1 MSSLLG
7 LLLSRRAAAAG
18 VGIGT
23 RENKILPPPALTP
36 EIPERPGRGVP
47 RLRRPRTII
56 ECEIEDMLSPLTEG
70 SYAARTYH
78 AEERIWSHNGLYSIP
93 KKAIKSI
100 TVTSGDGKTRRM
112 CFSDRTTAAARVAET
127 DIVEASRTWTTSNHA
142 QRVNISGT
150 FFLFAFDQRL
160 DGIGFGGKC
169 GRPFTISFFPTG
181 GSASIHGS
189 VFGAHVLNVAQ
200 FTANRLM
207 TLLCKTDDTLAKFQI
222 SLASPGKLFEEFE
235 EAIWARLNTT
245 TSPAPHAPFPWQRKI
260 KAFGG
265 TKGFLRVDGALFT
278 DETLATRIDTVTH
291 LGTGNSTTVLP
302 RYFKFTTNTDYVA
315 VGTEKIIPGDA
326 IINMNNIPYP
336 EGTYTTPFNNSS
348 SLLKYEHLFKT
359 AAGEVWKIYVQF
371 TAGTGSTLTDSYR
384 VYLGT
389 RFDRALDPITAV
401 NRLLLTIDA
410 TNYSRYPDNP
420 GAAPSKRP
428 LDRQVVSSPDGTEAH
443 ILGYW
448 HDVNIT
454 LEGNRPRTLTSVIHL
469 TFSETGVADPLT
481 GIGISVTHD
490 EVPVVTG
497 DAPFEAPWIGG
508 LAGEFTES
516 DTSIPIG
523 TFGTQTLYER
533 TYISAKSSDTFG
545 NSSYEYRYIYSKI
558 LWVFPRPAGE
568 WDFLRM
574 EYSAV
579 DNQTRGGLD
588 TSNMSQAVYTDYVE
602 DGVIKNRSE
611 LTGFARD
618 MRWYAGSWAVS
629 VRIASSISGE
639 ICKSGMTTSYSY
651 SVSWSG
657 NLSGENITLIP
668 WTHGASVNGWS
679 STGGE
684 SETIDGQIFDGP
696 SFSVTA
702 TYDTGGGVTHSG
714 TSYSFDFS
722 FGPALAGGA
731 TEWKT
736 SLNVSRR
743 IDDATIETGLYFYP
757 PDKCVRGQVVP
768 YDTPNARVCVN
779 PRTDTAHIAADDVSA
794 GSFF

>member
-1 MSSLLG
+1 MSLLG

-18 VGIGT
+18 VGTGT
-23 RENKILPPPALTP
+23 RENKVLPPPALTP

-78 AEERIWSHNGLYSIP
+78 TEERIWSHNGLYSIP

-142 QRVNISGT
+142 QRVNINGT

-235 EAIWARLNTT
+235 ETIWARLNTT
-245 TSPAPHAPFPWQRKI
+245 TTPAPHAPFPWQRRI

-291 LGTGNSTTVLP
+291 LGAGNSTTVLP
-302 RYFKFTTNTDYVA
+302 RYFKFTTNADYPA

-326 IINMNNIPYP
+326 IINMNNIPFP
-336 EGTYTTPFNNSS
+336 EGTYTTAFNNSS

-448 HDVNIT
+448 HDVSISP
-454 LEGNRPRTLTSVIHL
+454 EGNRPRTLTSVIHL
-469 TFSETGVADPLT
+469 AFSETGVADPLT
-481 GIGISVTHD
+481 GVGISVTHD
-490 EVPVVTG
+490 EVPAVTG
-497 DAPFEAPWIGG
+497 LP
-508 LAGEFTES
+508 ES
-516 DTSIPIG
+516 DPDWGGVTPGTVSESTVDEVIG
-523 TFGTQTLYER
+523 TYGAQTLYR
-533 TYISAKSSDTFG
+533 STYTKIITSDIFNDST
-545 NSSYEYRYIYSKI
+545 NSYRYVWTKI
-558 LWVFPRPAGE
+558 LWVFPRHSGE
-568 WDFLRM
+568 WDFLTE
-574 EYSAV
+574 EYSGIV
-579 DNQTRGGLD
+579 ERTRGGRD
-588 TSNMSQAVYTDYVE
+588 TSGRLEVVGTDQVD
-602 DGVIKNRSE
+602 DGVVRRHQEWEWEGRNY
-611 LTGFARD
+611 L
-618 MRWYAGSWAVS
+618 WYAEEGAFSVS
-629 VRIASSISGE
+629 IVSSVSGE
-639 ICKSGMTTSYSY
+639 LAKSGFSYTQTSARNIAEAGTDSTIDALWHGPGAVTGANT
-651 SVSWSG
+651 STINGQIFGGPSWSG
-657 NLSGENITLIP
+657 STTDASG
-668 WTHGASVNGWS
+668 SVVHTGTFY
-679 STGGE
+679 ST
-684 SETIDGQIFDGP
+684 
-696 SFSVTA
+696 
-702 TYDTGGGVTHSG
+702 
-714 TSYSFDFS
+714 DFS
-722 FGPALAGGA
+722 AGPALAGGA

-736 SLNVSRR
+736 SLNMSRK
-743 IDDATIETGLYFYP
+743 IDEENTETGLYFYP
-757 PDKCVRGQVVP
+757 SDKCVRGQVVP